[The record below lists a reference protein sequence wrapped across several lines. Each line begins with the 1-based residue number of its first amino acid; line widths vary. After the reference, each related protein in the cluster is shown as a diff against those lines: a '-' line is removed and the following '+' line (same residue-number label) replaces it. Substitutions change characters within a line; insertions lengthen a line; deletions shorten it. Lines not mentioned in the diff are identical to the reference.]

1 MVDSGI
7 DFVDNKI
14 NYDNIVKTIDV
25 VINGEYAKKVLE
37 DRPLNI
43 YWGTTPAAIPN
54 LNYMIPLIQICKFM
68 NNNCN
73 IKILLADIH
82 AYLDSAK
89 SNFEVLEIR
98 TNIHE
103 KIIKML
109 INYLNYDTTRIKFIQ
124 GTALQLGTDYT
135 MDVYRF
141 NSACTISELKKAGEH
156 VVIQSQDPLMTSLL
170 YPTLQALDIEHLDCD
185 VFFGDI
191 NQKEIC
197 LLGNKVFQ
205 KLGYKKRTY
214 FLNEIYDS
222 LQKIEKIYPLDS
234 YETIKRKI
242 NNTKLNY
249 LLNLLDIIILE
260 ICQIKNITFNVNNYK
275 YTTIEEIRRDLI
287 NKNINECD
295 IKDTISN
302 FINDMYYLIRKE
314 YIEDDNKVQLEQA
327 QYLDYIN

>member
-1 MVDSGI
+1 MNDT
-7 DFVDNKI
+7 I
-14 NYDNIVKTIDV
+14 NYENIIETIDV

-43 YWGTTPAAIPN
+43 YWGTTPSAIPN
-54 LNYMIPLIQICKFM
+54 LNYLLPLMQICNFL

-141 NSACTISELKKAGEH
+141 NKICTVSKLKKAGENA
-156 VVIQSQDPLMTSLL
+156 VQQSSDPLMTSLL
-170 YPTLQALDIEHLDCD
+170 YPTLQALDIEHLECD

-197 LLGNKVFQ
+197 LLGNEVFE

-222 LQKIEKIYPLDS
+222 LQKIEKIYVIDS
-234 YETIKRKI
+234 YQTIKRKI
-242 NNTKLNY
+242 NNTSLE
-249 LLNLLDIIILE
+249 LIINLLYLIILE
-260 ICQIKNITFNVNNYK
+260 LCKLKNISLKINNYDFK
-275 YTTIEEIRRDLI
+275 TIEEIKEYYDNKKI
-287 NKNINECD
+287 NDID
-295 IKDTISN
+295 IKNAISD
-302 FINDMYYLIRKE
+302 FIVDMFHLIRKE
-314 YIEDDNKVQLEQA
+314 FIDDDNKYQLEKA
-327 QYLDYIN
+327 QYLHYID

>member
-1 MVDSGI
+1 MNDI
-7 DFVDNKI
+7 INDKM
-14 NYDNIVKTIDV
+14 NYDDIIETIDV
-25 VINGEYAKKVLE
+25 VINGEYAKNLLE
-37 DRPLNI
+37 ERPLNI
-43 YWGTTPAAIPN
+43 YWGTTPSAIPN
-54 LNYMIPLIQICKFM
+54 LNYLLPLMQICKFL

-89 SNFEVLEIR
+89 SNVEFLEIR

-141 NSACTISELKKAGEH
+141 NKICTVSKLKKAGENA
-156 VVIQSQDPLMTSLL
+156 VQQSSDPLMTSLL

-185 VFFGDI
+185 VYFGDI

-197 LLGNKVFQ
+197 LLGNEVFE

-222 LQKIEKIYPLDS
+222 LKEIEKIYVIDS

-242 NNTKLNY
+242 NNTSLKLIIY
-249 LLNLLDIIILE
+249 LLDLIILQ
-260 ICQIKNITFNVNNYK
+260 ICELKNISFKINDYEFK
-275 YTTIEEIRRDLI
+275 TIEEII
-287 NKNINECD
+287 TYNNNKKIIDSD
-295 IKDTISN
+295 IKNSVIS
-302 FINDMYYLIRKE
+302 FIDDMFHLIRKE
-314 YIEDDNKVQLEQA
+314 FIEDDNKYQLELA
-327 QYLDYIN
+327 QYLHYID